1 MYVSLSVMIL
11 NANLDGLDDPE
22 LFHNAPVSLQL
33 VGRPF
38 QDEKLL
44 ACVAIVDK
52 VVNGTKY

>member
-1 MYVSLSVMIL
+1 LSVIIL
-11 NANLDGLDDPE
+11 NANLDILDDPE

-44 ACVAIVDK
+44 ACAAIVDE

>member
-1 MYVSLSVMIL
+1 MIL
-11 NANLDGLDDPE
+11 NANLDVLDDPE

-44 ACVAIVDK
+44 ACASIVDK
-52 VVNGTKY
+52 VVNGNRY